1 VIHKTEGY
9 PEERNS
15 ILPITYILV
24 FEHPLVYA
32 GPLTGLSRQV
42 PHMEWSMTF
51 SPFSR
56 SSQRPGRPPCEG
68 RHSSVAA
75 LRAKAVTPQWPLVL
89 GEPERD
95 RDLLRDRD
103 LAGDLVRERLAGDLL
118 LDLLFFRS
126 PDLLRLR
133 DRF

>member
-15 ILPITYILV
+15 ILSITCILV
-24 FEHPLVYA
+24 FEHPLIYA

-42 PHMEWSMTF
+42 PYVKWSMTI
-51 SPFSR
+51 SPFSAR
-56 SSQRPGRPPCEG
+56 GQ
-68 RHSSVAA
+68 AA

-103 LAGDLVRERLAGDLL
+103 LAGDLVRDRLAGDLL